1 MRPLTLLTL
10 AAALMATGACVPKE
24 NPEPD
29 YMKPPKSY
37 DPAGADL
44 TFNKE
49 RLEKYNMMSAD
60 ERDSYVQE
68 LQNSAGSFKG
78 QAIFKSGAGLGE
90 AMADAEFG
98 SYELSAST
106 QEVLYEITIDYNI
119 FTTPELGKPLAPN
132 AAIEFTG
139 TLIDL
144 SFQDED
150 KPRKLTLRV
159 KADDVKRLKD

>member
-1 MRPLTLLTL
+1 MRALTLVTL
-10 AAALMATGACVPKE
+10 AAALLANGACVPSDS
-24 NPEPD
+24 PDPD

-37 DPAGADL
+37 DPQGADL

-49 RLEKYNMMSAD
+49 RLEKYNMMSED
-60 ERDSYVQE
+60 EKDSYIQE
-68 LQNSAGSFKG
+68 LTGAAGSFKG

-90 AMADAEFG
+90 AMEDSQYG

-106 QEVLYEITIDYNI
+106 SEVLYEITIDYNI
-119 FTTPELGKPLAPN
+119 FTTPELGKPLAPH

-144 SFQDED
+144 DFQAED
-150 KPRKLTLRV
+150 KPRKLSIRV

>member
-1 MRPLTLLTL
+1 MRALSLLTL
-10 AAALMATGACVPKE
+10 AAALMATGACVPKDTPD
-24 NPEPD
+24 PEW
-29 YMKPPKSY
+29 MKPPKSY
-37 DPAGADL
+37 DPQGADL

-49 RLEKYNMMSAD
+49 RLETYNMMN
-60 ERDSYVQE
+60 EGEKDSYIAE
-68 LQNSAGSFKG
+68 LQGTAGSFKG

-90 AMADAEFG
+90 SMADAQHG

-106 QEVLYEITIDYNI
+106 EEVLYEITIDYNI
-119 FTTPELGKPLAPN
+119 FTTPELGKPLAPH

-139 TLIDL
+139 TLVDIE
-144 SFQDED
+144 FQAED